1 MYLKWLVIVTQYTSD
16 KTLYA
21 EPIQNSTQYKRKTT
35 NNMVNVELVKET
47 VKFAKQNEKDY
58 HIKFKYISE
67 QMAIL
72 VDFTIQVPSIADKH
86 KGVTPQQITKKSIL
100 QNSLYTVFGQ

>member
-1 MYLKWLVIVTQYTSD
+1 
-16 KTLYA
+16 
-21 EPIQNSTQYKRKTT
+21 
-35 NNMVNVELVKET
+35 MVHVELVKET

-58 HIKFKYISE
+58 HVKFKYNKSE
-67 QMAIL
+67 EMAIL

-100 QNSLYTVFGQ
+100 QNSLYTVFGQYDPANEHEV

>member
-1 MYLKWLVIVTQYTSD
+1 
-16 KTLYA
+16 
-21 EPIQNSTQYKRKTT
+21 
-35 NNMVNVELVKET
+35 MVNVNLVKET

-58 HIKFKYISE
+58 HIKFKYNKSE

-72 VDFTIQVPSIADKH
+72 VDFTIQVQSMADKH
-86 KGVTPQQITKKSIL
+86 KGETPQQITKKSIL